1 MFHILQPLQHSIY
14 QVYFYSD
21 VNSMHESNDIFISK
35 KLLYEVIEPGG
46 RLLVASYCS
55 SQHSRLASRP
65 PQHQQQLDRRGEILS
80 WLGIPGTAGIIVN
93 S

>member
-46 RLLVASYCS
+46 RLLVASS
-55 SQHSRLASRP
+55 STAAAATN
-65 PQHQQQLDRRGEILS
+65 
-80 WLGIPGTAGIIVN
+80 TAGWPPGHRN
-93 S
+93 TASN